1 MRKTLNLVIVFLLML
16 TTCLFPVSVNANE
29 QDAVTGNEAEY
40 ILPRGGIQAPPEPIA
55 IEGEPSAHPKAR
67 FFSRASAYTEAQLYQ
82 ELEDRVKAA
91 LLSGVKSIDIS
102 DLQIDKSNPIGR
114 LTYFSPYISNGIN
127 IACYYTLT
135 NNQYASIEITNSMTV
150 DQTKA
155 YIASVDAE
163 LTEILAQVNDAMS
176 DEQKALAIHDYLIY
190 EYEYDYDS
198 YTTETIPEDSYRS
211 GGLLMNRTGVC
222 QAYAY
227 AFYYLMSKFD
237 IECYVT
243 ASDTMNHAW
252 NIVKIQD
259 DYYHVDCTYDD
270 PVTDRLGQVGHNYF
284 LLSDSAMQDENH
296 QHSGWDLTNLVCDN
310 NQYDNAYWSGIGS
323 RIYFDGQTAYY
334 LRSNTESFG
343 GSIIALNNGKESAL
357 VSDLGKWMVFGDPSR
372 FYRGAFSGLYLKNK
386 ELYYNTATQIR
397 KYSLVDGSDVIVAT
411 PDTSNGYI
419 YGSRVREKGI
429 QYLIKKSPAEQGVK
443 HSTGSDGTFTIQY
456 VLNGGKN
463 AEGNPSSYSTDRA
476 TVILKNPTRSGYSFG
491 GWYSDSGFKTK
502 VTQITKGSSGNK
514 TLYAKW
520 ISNGYQITY
529 QLNGGKNS
537 SENPST
543 YTSSTATITL
553 KNPTRSGYTFGGWY
567 SDSGYKT
574 KVTQIVKGSSGNK
587 TFYAKWTPT
596 SYKITYQLNG
606 GKNASNPSS
615 YTIATSTIT
624 LKNPTRSGYSFGGWY
639 SDSGYKTK
647 VTQIAKGS
655 SGNKTLYAKWTPI
668 SYKITYQLNG
678 GKNASNPSSY
688 TIATSTI
695 TLKNPTRS
703 GYSFGGWYSD
713 SGYKTKVTQ
722 IAKGSI
728 GNKTLYAKWTAP
740 KYKLTYQLNGGKNSS
755 SNPSTYTKTT
765 ATITL
770 KNPTRKGYTFKGWY
784 SDKALKKK
792 VTKITKGSTGNKT
805 LYAKW
810 SVNSYK
816 VRYNKNGATKGK
828 MSDTSCKYSSTCT
841 LRSNAFQKKGYSF
854 AGWATSKSGKVVYK
868 NKAKVKGLVSSNNG
882 VKTLYAKWKVNTYK
896 ITYKLNGGKQ
906 NKKNASS
913 YKVTSTTFTLKSPTR
928 KGYTFKG
935 WYSDK
940 ACKKK
945 VTKITKGS
953 TGNKTLYAK
962 WAKKR

>member
-1 MRKTLNLVIVFLLML
+1 MRKTLNLVIAFLLTL

-55 IEGEPSAHPKAR
+55 IEGESSAQSTAR
-67 FFSRASAYTEAQLYQ
+67 FFSRASAYTEAELYQ
-82 ELEDRVKAA
+82 ELENRVKAA

-190 EYEYDYDS
+190 EYEYDYDN

-270 PVTDRLGQVGHNYF
+270 PVTDRLGQVAHNYF

-296 QHSGWDLTNLVCDN
+296 QHSGWDLTNLVCDSK
-310 NQYDNAYWSGIGS
+310 QYDNAYWSGIGS

-343 GSIIALNNGKESAL
+343 GSIIALNNGKESEL
-357 VSDLGKWMVFGDPSR
+357 VSDLGKWMVFDNAYSY
-372 FYRGAFSGLYLKNK
+372 YRGAFSGLYLKNK

-567 SDSGYKT
+567 ADSGYKT

-587 TFYAKWTPT
+587 TF
-596 SYKITYQLNG
+596 
-606 GKNASNPSS
+606 
-615 YTIATSTIT
+615 
-624 LKNPTRSGYSFGGWY
+624 
-639 SDSGYKTK
+639 
-647 VTQIAKGS
+647 
-655 SGNKTLYAKWTPI
+655 YAKWTPI

-722 IAKGSI
+722 IAKGSS

-906 NKKNASS
+906 NKKNAFS
-913 YKVTSTTFTLKSPTR
+913 YKVTSATITLKSPTR

>member
-1 MRKTLNLVIVFLLML
+1 MRKTLNLVIAFLLTL

-176 DEQKALAIHDYLIY
+176 DEQKALTIHDYLIY

-284 LLSDSAMQDENH
+284 LLSDSAMQDEKH

-310 NQYDNAYWSGIGS
+310 NQYDDAYWSGIGS

-553 KNPTRSGYTFGGWY
+553 KTPTRSGYTFGGWY

-606 GKNASNPSS
+606 GKNESNPSS
-615 YTIATSTIT
+615 YTNAPSTIT
-624 LKNPTRSGYSFGGWY
+624 
-639 SDSGYKTK
+639 
-647 VTQIAKGS
+647 V
-655 SGNKTLYAKWTPI
+655 
-668 SYKITYQLNG
+668 
-678 GKNASNPSSY
+678 
-688 TIATSTI
+688 
-695 TLKNPTRS
+695 KNPTRS

-841 LRSNAFQKKGYSF
+841 LRSNTFQKKGYSF

-913 YKVTSTTFTLKSPTR
+913 YKVTSATITLKSPTR